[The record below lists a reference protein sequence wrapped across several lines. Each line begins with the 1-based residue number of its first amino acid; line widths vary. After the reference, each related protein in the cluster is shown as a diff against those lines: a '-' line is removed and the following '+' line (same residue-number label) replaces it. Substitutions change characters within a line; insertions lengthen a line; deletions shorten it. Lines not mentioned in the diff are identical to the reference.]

1 MANYGDKYRIDFNN
15 IDGVRFRV
23 MISQKEYTGAVYVL
37 QGAASPFIINYRDT
51 SESIYAPIKASEA
64 VIRIV
69 SQNGFD
75 VLTVISEDDTEF
87 KVTLSSI
94 NGVEPTELL
103 QDLWVGFIDGFASQ
117 EELLDDP
124 RVIQL
129 KATDGI
135 GLLKN
140 QEFRDEAGDILYDK
154 YDLIDIIYQ
163 CIYKTGV
170 HDLPLNVQVNVFAEG
185 MLDPDQ
191 DPANDPFAQTVVHT
205 RSFVKKP
212 QEYENCY
219 NILEAI
225 MKAFNATL
233 FQADGYWHIIRFP
246 ERWQSDTLRSVRYLW
261 PYAEASDMVQWQYR
275 HNVNQIDV
283 TAINADHIRS
293 FVPAAKSGIVTYDY
307 DYSPEYYR
315 NINFREGAFKAF
327 RTWYIVNPDL
337 TQPETYARAYEVDHW
352 NYRFAETGEPDL
364 SGTPPALGSVVL
376 ERLDVVN
383 AINQT
388 SRDEFMIMFYSGS
401 SDVGALTTD
410 DWVEVAA
417 EDTVSFSFDT
427 KDVTQSPV
435 FVDSMNE
442 DTAAAAYVI
451 LSTNLGEL
459 DDVRYYLSKEG
470 KWSESTGGAIL
481 IDFGG
486 DGPDSTRW
494 QSVSVTSEPVP
505 FAGKVF
511 VSLKPWAF
519 QGERSTCFKN
529 VSVSFSNSLS
539 GQRGTVSQQ
548 IVIKEKFE
556 RDVKMGDP
564 ASPVVN
570 GAFFQTVPND
580 LLWETWSQ
588 WGSTEEKYLA
598 QILARDLFRARKRLK
613 TKVEGTIKGII
624 TEMPQ
629 DTDLVGLIS
638 PNWHIQYGALSGYV
652 YLPSSLELNIEA
664 DTAKVYLYEFYHSTF
679 DNANEEGDDQEF
691 KYLK

>member
-23 MISQKEYTGAVYVL
+23 MISQKEYVGAVYIL
-37 QGAASPFIINYRDT
+37 EGAASPFVINYRDN

-75 VLTVISEDDTEF
+75 ILTVISEDDTEF

-170 HDLPLNVQVNVFAEG
+170 HDLPLNIQVNVFAEG

-191 DPANDPFAQTVVHT
+191 DPANDPFVQTVVHT

-293 FVPAAKSGIVTYDY
+293 FIPAAKSGIVTYDY
-307 DYSPEYYR
+307 DESPEYYR
-315 NINFREGAFKAF
+315 NINFAEGT
-327 RTWYIVNPDL
+327 RSGLLTTDNGDEPD
-337 TQPETYARAYEVDHW
+337 TYAYNSTVDHW
-352 NYRFAETGEPDL
+352 QYKSGETG
-364 SGTPPALGSVVL
+364 LGP
-376 ERLDVVN
+376 DVVGAFVIRLEELN
-383 AINQT
+383 ANKTLKQDVLII
-388 SRDEFMIMFYSGS
+388 DDPEDIGGLV
-401 SDVGALTTD
+401 SDNVVDVIGG
-410 DWVEVAA
+410 EIISI
-417 EDTVSFSFDT
+417 SFET
-427 KDVTQSPV
+427 KDRTAFTFESQSA
-435 FVDSMNE
+435 DSGP
-442 DTAAAAYVI
+442 AAYVI
-451 LSTNLGEL
+451 LVTETTEWYLHTDGYWGES
-459 DDVRYYLSKEG
+459 DGAAIVIE
-470 KWSESTGGAIL
+470 WGGS
-481 IDFGG
+481 GT
-486 DGPDSTRW
+486 SSVNW
-494 QSVSVTSEPVP
+494 QTISVTSQPVP
-505 FAGKVF
+505 ASGQVYFT
-511 VSLKPWAF
+511 LKPWAYTASLDDR
-519 QGERSTCFKN
+519 GVYFKN
-529 VSVSFSNSLS
+529 LSISFKPANED
-539 GQRGTVSQQ
+539 GQQAIVSQQ
-548 IVIKEKFE
+548 IVLKEKF
-556 RDVKMGDP
+556 DGSVKMGDP
-564 ASPVVN
+564 TSPTVN
-570 GAFFQTVPND
+570 GAFLQAVPD
-580 LLWETWSQ
+580 SGEFALWTTWAQ
-588 WGSTEEKYLA
+588 WGSAEEKHLTE
-598 QILARDLFRARKRLK
+598 ILARDLFRARKRLK
-613 TKVEGTIKGII
+613 TKVEGSIKGII

-629 DTDLVGLIS
+629 DTDLVGIIS

>member
-15 IDGVRFRV
+15 IEGVRFRA
-23 MISQKEYTGAVYVL
+23 MISQKEYDGSVYVL
-37 QGAASPFIINYRDT
+37 QGAASPFVINYRDN

-64 VIRIV
+64 TIRII

-75 VLTVISEDDTEF
+75 ILTVISEDDTEF
-87 KVTLSSI
+87 KVTLYSI

-103 QDLWVGFIDGFASQ
+103 QELWVGFIDGFASQ

-283 TAINADHIRS
+283 TAINADHLRS
-293 FVPAAKSGIVTYDY
+293 FVPAAKIGIVTYDY
-307 DYSPEYYR
+307 DVSPEYYR
-315 NINFREGAFKAF
+315 NINFREGVEGE
-327 RTWYIVNPDL
+327 TL
-337 TQPETYARAYEVDHW
+337 TDVGGVFIPGASSRRYTVEQWEFVSST
-352 NYRFAETGEPDL
+352 L
-364 SGTPPALGSVVL
+364 GTPPYVPVTA
-376 ERLDVVN
+376 DVYRYQLLYPIGTLFEEAIVIDN
-383 AINQT
+383 A
-388 SRDEFMIMFYSGS
+388 
-401 SDVGALTTD
+401 DVSGALKAENTVDVIGGEVVAVSVETCDSTD
-410 DWVEVAA
+410 YIELASSLS
-417 EDTVSFSFDT
+417 EDT
-427 KDVTQSPV
+427 
-435 FVDSMNE
+435 
-442 DTAAAAYVI
+442 TACFYVI
-451 LSTNLGEL
+451 LDTGT
-459 DDVRYYLSKEG
+459 DYYYLDNDGEWTTDFIAVNVSY
-470 KWSESTGGAIL
+470 GGQFTSSRL
-481 IDFGG
+481 
-486 DGPDSTRW
+486 W
-494 QSVSVTSEPVP
+494 QTVSVTSVPVP
-505 FAGKVF
+505 LPGRVIF
-511 VSLKPWAF
+511 SLYPWANPD
-519 QGERSTCFKN
+519 GRGTRFKN
-529 VSVSFSNSLS
+529 LSVSFTPPNVD
-539 GQRGTVSQQ
+539 GQQGIVSQQ
-548 IVIKEKFE
+548 IVIKEKF
-556 RDVKMGDP
+556 DSTVKMGDP
-564 ASPVVN
+564 TSPTVN
-570 GAFFQTVPND
+570 GAFLQAVPD
-580 LLWETWSQ
+580 AGYFDMWTTWAQ
-588 WGSTEEKYLA
+588 WGSAEEKHLTE
-598 QILARDLFRARKRLK
+598 ILARDLFRARKRLK

-629 DTDLVGLIS
+629 DTDLVGIIS

>member
-15 IDGVRFRV
+15 IEGVRFRA
-23 MISQKEYTGAVYVL
+23 MISQKEYDGSVYVL
-37 QGAASPFIINYRDT
+37 QGAASPFVINYRDN

-64 VIRIV
+64 TIRII

-75 VLTVISEDDTEF
+75 ILTVISEDDTEF
-87 KVTLSSI
+87 KVTLYSI

-103 QDLWVGFIDGFASQ
+103 QELWVGFIDGFASQ

-283 TAINADHIRS
+283 TAINADHLRS
-293 FVPAAKSGIVTYDY
+293 FVPAAKIGIVTYDY
-307 DYSPEYYR
+307 DVSPEYYR
-315 NINFREGAFKAF
+315 NINFREGVEGE
-327 RTWYIVNPDL
+327 TL
-337 TQPETYARAYEVDHW
+337 TDVGGVFIPGASSRRYTVEQWEFVSST
-352 NYRFAETGEPDL
+352 L
-364 SGTPPALGSVVL
+364 GTPPYVPVTA
-376 ERLDVVN
+376 DVYRYQLLYPIGTLFEEAIVIDN
-383 AINQT
+383 A
-388 SRDEFMIMFYSGS
+388 
-401 SDVGALTTD
+401 DVSGALKAENTVDVIGGEVVAVSVETCDSTD
-410 DWVEVAA
+410 YIELASSLA
-417 EDTVSFSFDT
+417 EDT
-427 KDVTQSPV
+427 
-435 FVDSMNE
+435 
-442 DTAAAAYVI
+442 TACFYVI
-451 LSTNLGEL
+451 LDTGT
-459 DDVRYYLSKEG
+459 DYYYLDNDGEWTTDFIAVNVSY
-470 KWSESTGGAIL
+470 GGQFTSSRL
-481 IDFGG
+481 
-486 DGPDSTRW
+486 W
-494 QSVSVTSEPVP
+494 QTVSVTSVPVP
-505 FAGKVF
+505 LPGRVIF
-511 VSLKPWAF
+511 SLYPWANPD
-519 QGERSTCFKN
+519 GRGTRFKN
-529 VSVSFSNSLS
+529 LSVSFTPPNVD
-539 GQRGTVSQQ
+539 GQQGIVSQQ
-548 IVIKEKFE
+548 IVIKEKF
-556 RDVKMGDP
+556 DSTVKMGDP
-564 ASPVVN
+564 TSPTVN
-570 GAFFQTVPND
+570 GAFLQAVPD
-580 LLWETWSQ
+580 AGYFDMWTTWAQ
-588 WGSTEEKYLA
+588 WGSAEEKHLTE
-598 QILARDLFRARKRLK
+598 ILARDLFRARKRLK

-629 DTDLVGLIS
+629 DTDLVGIIS